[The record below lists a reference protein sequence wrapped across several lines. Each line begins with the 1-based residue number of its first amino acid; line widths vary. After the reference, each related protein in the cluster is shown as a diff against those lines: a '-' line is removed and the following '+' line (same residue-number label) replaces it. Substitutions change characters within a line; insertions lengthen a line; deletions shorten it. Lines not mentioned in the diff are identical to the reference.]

1 MDPLFSHATF
11 LHFAV
16 LSPQVA
22 DKTSL
27 VGQST
32 WSMTSG
38 GGSSSSPT
46 PAAAAFSTQ
55 KLGPILEMALLK
67 APALNL
73 KAGNKR
79 SAVNRFR
86 AMLQAEESESTKEI
100 RRNVCVKLAEVLL
113 HGISEAKYTRPEQET
128 SPKRGPLH
136 RGGAVVAGPISAVD
150 SPWKP
155 RKHGGSNL
163 FTPR

>member
-1 MDPLFSHATF
+1 
-11 LHFAV
+11 
-16 LSPQVA
+16 
-22 DKTSL
+22 
-27 VGQST
+27 
-32 WSMTSG
+32 MTSG

-46 PAAAAFSTQ
+46 PAAALSTQ

-79 SAVNRFR
+79 TAVNRFR

-100 RRNVCVKLAEVLL
+100 RRNVCIKLAEVLL

-136 RGGAVVAGPISAVD
+136 RGGAVVAGPIPAVD

>member
-1 MDPLFSHATF
+1 MLCFPFI
-11 LHFAV
+11 
-16 LSPQVA
+16 QVA

-46 PAAAAFSTQ
+46 PAAAFSTQ

-79 SAVNRFR
+79 TAVNRFR

-100 RRNVCVKLAEVLL
+100 RRNVCIKLAEVLL
-113 HGISEAKYTRPEQET
+113 HGISEAKYTRPEQGCNSMDILENW
-128 SPKRGPLH
+128 
-136 RGGAVVAGPISAVD
+136 V
-150 SPWKP
+150 
-155 RKHGGSNL
+155 
-163 FTPR
+163 